1 MSVQNSYI
9 NKRNGQI
16 HKVSK
21 EKLRTRILPLMD
33 DIDIRFVNID
43 NLIDDIMKN
52 LPNQIT
58 HLDMDQ
64 LIAEMAAYSITKH
77 PDYGLLGGRI
87 AISSLHKNTSDDL
100 FETYESLYN
109 YVNKKTGKRSP
120 LISDEVFEVI
130 KNNRDILN
138 KTINYNRDFSYDFF
152 GFKTLEKSYLLKI
165 EKDSVLRV
173 VERPQHMWMR
183 VAIGICGDNI
193 NEIMETY
200 EIFSRGYYT
209 HATPTLFNA
218 GTQKPQMS
226 SCFLISMNDDS
237 IHGIYKTLGDCAEIS
252 KTAGGIGLHIHNIRS
267 AGSFIAGTNG
277 VSNGIVPMLR
287 VFNATAK
294 YVDQCLKEGTI
305 IYTTTG
311 PMKIEDVQINS
322 TSVITHAK
330 MISKNERNDLAKIK
344 ELKKYPFDGKIYKI
358 QTQMSDPLYVT
369 GQHSIA
375 VYRNTIDET
384 PLMIKRRFNKSNYQI
399 EWINVEDLTSNDYMI
414 FKRPEISEDHMCVDD
429 TDIRFYA
436 MMKFYPRDYF
446 SDKYGLIFNTDK
458 QEPIEFFTK
467 YMISKKIQYEAI
479 PDHMNNTYKF
489 YVDQNRKESCAQ
501 EGYYLDSNKDRVHQM
516 IINLPLMK
524 VREFLLVAID
534 TGYYE
539 YNNLIISNE
548 SHQFL
553 EDIKYLFLRCGILS
567 KFGDSKKHCYI
578 RDDKKKTIEYHTL
591 IIPKT
596 VSLANNFGIPA
607 TNKMIDIRDD
617 VEMFIADKITN
628 ITTENYTGNVYD
640 IELDRINDYM
650 TQSGIVHNG
659 GGKRK
664 GAFAVYLEPWHAD
677 IVDFLQL
684 KKPIGS
690 EEMRARDLFYGLWIP
705 DLFMRRVKEDA
716 LWTLFD
722 PHTCPGLSDCYGE
735 EFEKLYEQY
744 EKEGKGFKQMKAQD
758 LWSLIIEM
766 QIETGTPYMLYK
778 DACNKKSNQQNRGTI
793 KSSNLCTEIIEY
805 SSPEETAVCNL
816 ASICLPK
823 FLNDENEIDH
833 SKLFEMTRIIT
844 RNLNRV
850 IDRNYYP
857 IESAKL
863 SNMKNRPI
871 GIGVQ
876 GLADVFMRMRIP
888 FTSEKAKKINEEIFE
903 TIYFGACAESV
914 DLARKEGPYPT
925 FEGSPASKGLFQFDL
940 WGQKPSNHW
949 DWDGLRLEMIRF
961 GLRNSLLVAPMPT
974 ASTSQIFGNTECFE
988 PITSNVYLRRVLAG
1002 EFPVINRYLVNH
1014 LIELDMWNE
1023 ETKNDIIANDGS
1035 VQKLQINDNVKEI
1048 YKTVWELKMRDIIDM
1063 AASRGKYIDQSQ
1075 SLNLFLSKPTLGQI
1089 TAMHFYSWEKG
1100 LKTGMY
1106 YLRSNP
1112 VATAIKFTVKKESPI
1127 EPFECQSCGS

>member
-1 MSVQNSYI
+1 MSVQDSYI

-16 HKVSK
+16 QKVSK
-21 EKLRTRILPLMD
+21 EKLRARILPLMG
-33 DIDIRFVNID
+33 NID
-43 NLIDDIMKN
+43 TKYVSVENLVDEITKN
-52 LPNQIT
+52 LPNRIT
-58 HLDMDQ
+58 YIGMDQ

-100 FETYESLYN
+100 LETYNSLYN
-109 YVNKKTGKRSP
+109 YINKKTGKRSP

-130 KNNRDILN
+130 KNNRYLLN
-138 KTINYNRDFSYDFF
+138 RAMRYDRDFSYDFF
-152 GFKTLEKSYLLKI
+152 GYKTLEKSYLLKI
-165 EKDSVLRV
+165 EKDSVISV

-193 NEIMETY
+193 EEILKTY
-200 EIFSRGYYT
+200 EIFSLGIYT

-218 GTQKPQMS
+218 GTPKPQMS
-226 SCFLISMNDDS
+226 SCFLVSMNDDS
-237 IHGIYKTLGDCAEIS
+237 IQGIYKTLGDCAEIS

-267 AGSFIAGTNG
+267 TGSFIAGTNG
-277 VSNGIVPMLR
+277 ISNGIVPMLR
-287 VFNATAK
+287 VFDATAK

-305 IYTTTG
+305 IYTAKG
-311 PMKIEDVQINS
+311 PMKIEDIQTDITQV
-322 TSVITHAK
+322 VTHAK
-330 MISKNERNDLAKIK
+330 STPANKRNDMAIVEKL
-344 ELKKYPFDGKIYKI
+344 LKYPFDGKIFKI
-358 QTQMSDPLYVT
+358 QTVLGDPMYIT
-369 GQHSIA
+369 GQHPVL
-375 VYRNTIDET
+375 VYRNTTGDTESM
-384 PLMIKRRFNKSNYQI
+384 LKKRFEKTQYNL
-399 EWINVEDLTSNDYMI
+399 EWVNAEDLTSTDYVI
-414 FKRPEISEDHMCVDD
+414 HKRPEFTENEMCLDD
-429 TDIRFYA
+429 KDIRFYA
-436 MMKFYPRDYF
+436 MMKFYQRDHFYEKESLKIKF
-446 SDKYGLIFNTDK
+446 EQDEQIG
-458 QEPIEFFTK
+458 FFTS
-467 YMISKKIQYEAI
+467 YMIGRKISYEAI
-479 PDHMNNTYKF
+479 SDHVNNAYNF
-489 YVDQNRKESCAQ
+489 YFKKNHQESSTD
-501 EGYYLDSNKDRVHQM
+501 EGFYLDSDKNRVHRCVM
-516 IINLPLMK
+516 NLPLMS

-534 TGYYE
+534 SGYYE
-539 YNNLIISNE
+539 KNNLIITNE
-548 SHQFL
+548 SKTFL
-553 EDIKYLFLRCGILS
+553 QDVKFLFLRCGIMAR
-567 KFGDSKKHCYI
+567 FGDSGKRTYV
-578 RDDKKKTIEYHTL
+578 RGDEKKTIDYHTL

-596 VSLANNFGIPA
+596 TSLYKNFGVPA
-607 TNKMIDIRDD
+607 TSNIIDIRDD
-617 VEMFIADKITN
+617 TRLFIADR
-628 ITTENYTGNVYD
+628 ITTVTAEDYTGYVYD
-640 IELDRINDYM
+640 LKLDRIHDYM
-650 TQSGIVHNG
+650 TQTGIVHNG

-664 GAFAVYLEPWHAD
+664 GAFAIYLEPWHAD

-690 EEMRARDLFYGLWIP
+690 GEMRARDLFYGLWIP
-705 DLFMRRVKEDA
+705 DLFMKRVKENA
-716 LWTLFD
+716 IWTLFD
-722 PHTCPGLSDCYGE
+722 PHSCPGLSDCYGD
-735 EFEKLYEQY
+735 EFGKLYEQY

-758 LWSLIIEM
+758 LWSLITEM

-823 FLNDENEIDH
+823 FLDDKNDIDH
-833 SKLFEMTRIIT
+833 QKLFEMTRIVT

-863 SNMKNRPI
+863 SNMKNRPVGI
-871 GIGVQ
+871 GIQ
-876 GLADVFMRMRIP
+876 GLADVFMKMRIP

-903 TIYFGACAESV
+903 TIYYGACFESV

-940 WGQKPSNHW
+940 WNQKPGDRW
-949 DWDGLRLEMIRF
+949 QWEELRSEMIKN

-1014 LIELDMWNE
+1014 LIELGMWNE
-1023 ETKNDIIANDGS
+1023 ETRNDIIANDGS
-1035 VQKLQINDNVKEI
+1035 VQKLQISNHVKEI

-1112 VATAIKFTVKKESPI
+1112 VATAIKFTVEKESPV
-1127 EPFECQSCGS
+1127 EPLECQSCGS